1 MKNKE
6 YKILS
11 LLICAVVLLMLSGCN
26 SSEGNKASTE
36 GTDTAFVTEG
46 KEEVAASSLEEATAN
61 SATETQAVAETET
74 TAETEAEPTTSNQEK
89 ESVDNGNGIVLPD
102 DNW

>member
-36 GTDTAFVTEG
+36 GTATAFVTEG
-46 KEEVAASSLEEATAN
+46 KEEVDFSSLEETAN